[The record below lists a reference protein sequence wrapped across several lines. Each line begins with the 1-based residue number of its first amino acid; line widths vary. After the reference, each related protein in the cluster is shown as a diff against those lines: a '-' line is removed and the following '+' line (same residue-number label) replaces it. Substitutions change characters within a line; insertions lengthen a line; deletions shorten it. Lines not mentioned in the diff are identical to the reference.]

1 MTRADYK
8 VFLAR
13 ATETDEDFN
22 EAYDS
27 RKVSCIVIERN
38 VAEARKVFN
47 DSMVSSCFDYYR
59 FDLLETTK
67 TLGEIAEFIKNDTEE
82 DLPSVFYEVQEFTE
96 DNCENLTLYLDN
108 DGLDEFEIITDD
120 EIGLWN

>member
-13 ATETDEDFN
+13 ATDEDFN